1 MAEEILIVIE
11 GGLVQE
17 VYGIPPDVVVRVKDY
32 DIEGYDEAQLQKDRD
47 GQSYFESVWTHE
59 GSCGPAIL

>member
-17 VYGIPPDVVVRVKDY
+17 VYGILPGVVVRVKDY
-32 DIEGYDEAQLQKDRD
+32 DVEGFEDAHLKHDQD
-47 GQSYFESVWTHE
+47 GEPYRESVWTHE
-59 GSCGPAIL
+59 DSCGPGTA